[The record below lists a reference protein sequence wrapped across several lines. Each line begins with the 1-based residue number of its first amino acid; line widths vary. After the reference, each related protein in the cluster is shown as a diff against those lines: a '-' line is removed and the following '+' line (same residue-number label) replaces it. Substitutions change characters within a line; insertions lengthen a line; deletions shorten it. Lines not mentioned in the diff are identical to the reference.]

1 MPQEN
6 KNGAGAEAGKEKELD
21 TTSDGSNTATAG
33 EGAGEGDAGG
43 ADGDEEV
50 TVKKS
55 EIERLKNDNTNY
67 KKALGIGEFKKPK
80 EEKKVE
86 TSTTAGVDTS
96 KFVTKDDQYKA
107 NQKIAIKIATTVTK
121 DDDAETAKIKKD
133 LDENWEEVK
142 AFYTGR
148 RGKDSADDIVEDL
161 YDAHAVWSRNKKTS
175 KSGGKEATANLATDK
190 GTGGKSP
197 SNTSAAR
204 SRIIPKNT
212 NPADWYSKKS

>member
-21 TTSDGSNTATAG
+21 TTSDGSTTATAG
-33 EGAGEGDAGG
+33 EGAGEGNADG
-43 ADGDEEV
+43 AEGDEEV

-55 EIERLKNDNTNY
+55 EIERLKADNTNY

-86 TSTTAGVDTS
+86 TSTATVDTS

-107 NQKIAIKIATTVTK
+107 NQKTAIKIATTVGK

-148 RGKDSADDIVEDL
+148 RGKDSPDDIVEDL
-161 YDAHAVWSRNKKTS
+161 FDAHAVWSRNKKTS
-175 KSGGKEATANLATDK
+175 KNSGKEATADLATDK
-190 GTGGKSP
+190 GTSGKSP
-197 SNTSAAR
+197 QNAQAAR
-204 SRIIPKNT
+204 SRVIPKNT
-212 NPADWYSKKS
+212 NPADWYKKKS